1 MDQPDSMEQ
10 PDDLEEYLRG
20 DSALSRRYRGEPAPA
35 PPHVLDRRVLRLS
48 QEAQSADQSTA
59 LSTALSTGQ
68 CTAQRLTSRLQPL
81 AFAACVLL
89 SVALVL
95 AIVFGPQTAKRT
107 DDNAP
112 RLVRVAARADVSPN
126 VSLNH
131 RAQLYGGNLQRP
143 RAPAGWLAHI
153 AAPRR
158 ARPKQRGRCGI
169 PPLSRRLPSLYT
181 SRRRRSL
188 ERPRNRPI
196 SPPRRGDFR

>member
-1 MDQPDSMEQ
+1 MDQ

-20 DSALSRRYRGEPAPA
+20 DSALSRRYRGESAPA

-48 QEAQSADQSTA
+48 REAHSTA
-59 LSTALSTGQ
+59 Q

-131 RAQLYGGNLQRP
+131 RAQLYGGDLQRP
-143 RAPAGWLAHI
+143 RAPVAWLADI
-153 AAPRR
+153 AALRR
-158 ARPKQRGRCGI
+158 AGRNSEADTEYRRFRSVYPGYRQAGGADHSNGI
-169 PPLSRRLPSLYT
+169 VIGP
-181 SRRRRSL
+181 
-188 ERPRNRPI
+188 
-196 SPPRRGDFR
+196 

>member
-1 MDQPDSMEQ
+1 MDPPDE
-10 PDDLEEYLRG
+10 LEEYLRG
-20 DSALSRRYRGEPAPA
+20 DSALSRRYRAESAPA

-48 QEAQSADQSTA
+48 REAQRTA
-59 LSTALSTGQ
+59 QCTAQ

-126 VSLNH
+126 ASLNH
-131 RAQLYGGNLQRP
+131 RAQLYGGDLQRP
-143 RAPAGWLAHI
+143 RAPAAWLADI
-153 AAPRR
+153 AALRR
-158 ARPKQRGRCGI
+158 AGRN
-169 PPLSRRLPSLYT
+169 SEADAEYRRFRSVYPGYT
-181 SRRRRSL
+181 QAGGADHSNAL
-188 ERPRNRPI
+188 VIGP
-196 SPPRRGDFR
+196 